1 MKINKETSWEIET
14 LSIYLLSVCTCC
26 IPSAPSLFPPL
37 QMVNK
42 NNKTAVRIGTNWQKR
57 EKAKKSHNDIHRTK
71 ANWDGIDAQLKQYR
85 ARLKR
90 DLIGFEIELKIDC
103 KLDWRFT
110 VDGVQYLMRF
120 KRNYVEYKMSL
131 FLPLFFFVLFAVRI
145 ACTRVSSMFFSL
157 LTFSTSLY
165 PHQLKNCNKTF
176 KLRIIHIQHR
186 ILSSMFFFLSGVQ
199 NFSYILWCSI
209 LDDAHVKPLSGTLSF
224 TETWAAELRFGIH
237 RCIDLQ

>member
-131 FLPLFFFVLFAVRI
+131 FLPLFFSFCSPFESHVLESQVCFFHYLHFLLLCIPISWKTAIRLSNCASFTFNI
-145 ACTRVSSMFFSL
+145 EFFRVCFFFSL
-157 LTFSTSLY
+157 AF
-165 PHQLKNCNKTF
+165 
-176 KLRIIHIQHR
+176 RIFR
-186 ILSSMFFFLSGVQ
+186 IFYDVPF
-199 NFSYILWCSI
+199 
-209 LDDAHVKPLSGTLSF
+209 
-224 TETWAAELRFGIH
+224 
-237 RCIDLQ
+237 